1 MNTEEKLL
9 RENIRRAI
17 KIVQKR
23 RKEAKDQALLE
34 ERMLRDVIK
43 KLIKEDATAPSA
55 STAINILEELLKKI
69 IPVLEEDFKS
79 LTTDREQ
86 RDSFRAH
93 VVNAIENLLAPA
105 EINAEAD
112 DEDPL
117 EELLRKVNEINISV
131 GDDDPPE
138 FIDIYGDEEEEAE
151 KEPETEEEKFAKG
164 LEDKEYNLVGRNM
177 AFKSFKKIQQ
187 NILDSFA
194 VVEPDDEDRETFY
207 DYLITNVKLYFDKF
221 EEELSPEV
229 EEPTTPEYEDAV
241 AAKGEEKEEE
251 PLSLEEYVDLDELLE
266 SIHR

>member
-9 RENIRRAI
+9 RENIRKAI

-23 RKEAKDQALLE
+23 KEDFKRQALLE
-34 ERMLRDVIK
+34 ESMLRDVIRR
-43 KLIKEDATAPSA
+43 LIKEDSDAPSA
-55 STAINILEELLKKI
+55 STAINVLQELLKKI

-112 DEDPL
+112 DEAPL
-117 EELLRKVNEINISV
+117 EELLKKINEIKISV
-131 GDDDPPE
+131 GDEDPPE
-138 FIDIYGDEEEEAE
+138 FIDIYGDDEELDE

-164 LEDKEYNLVGRNM
+164 LEDREYNLVGRNM
-177 AFKSFKKIQQ
+177 AFKSFKKVQQ

-229 EEPTTPEYEDAV
+229 DEPTTPEYEDAV
-241 AAKGEEKEEE
+241 ADKEEE
-251 PLSLEEYVDLDELLE
+251 EAVSLEEYVDLDKLLE
-266 SIHR
+266 GIHR